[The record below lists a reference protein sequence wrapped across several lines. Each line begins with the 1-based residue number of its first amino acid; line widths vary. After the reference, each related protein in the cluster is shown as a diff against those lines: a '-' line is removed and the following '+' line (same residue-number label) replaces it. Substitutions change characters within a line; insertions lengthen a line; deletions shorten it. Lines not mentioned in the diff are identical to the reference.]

1 MYNPLGTIRSWISNT
16 LVSQMSSRINGEY
29 TLGYNV
35 IIAYDLVYGLTDEQ
49 YEQAVNE
56 LIDTYTTGILST
68 VTMIICASLIAIA
81 SSIHTHAYHDLCLES
96 YRIYHKLSE

>member
-1 MYNPLGTIRSWISNT
+1 MYNPLGTTRSCISNA
-16 LVSQMSSRINGEY
+16 LILHAAAHINGEY

-35 IIAYDLVYGLTDEQ
+35 IIAYDLVHGLTNEQ

-56 LIDTYTTGILST
+56 LIETYTTGILST
-68 VTMIICASLIAIA
+68 VSMIICAALIALA